1 MSTII
6 TKEIEII
13 DLTGESSDEED
24 TESEIEVITLSSDS
38 ESESDESIPSEP
50 PSPSISICLDVT
62 RREWETKTPLPTK
75 DCPDWEI
82 QSEEKIPLSSD
93 CVTPRI
99 QKSPKVRNLFAG
111 CEKKKHDTKPRRN
124 LAKELAKNSDL
135 GFTKDNESQKVI
147 ETSIHDI
154 PSTSADVTVIA
165 KRNRKAKSVMEPVE
179 EKPKRMCTR
188 KSAVKEPSVPKKS
201 RGKAS
206 EK

>member
-24 TESEIEVITLSSDS
+24 SDPEVITLSSDS
-38 ESESDESIPSEP
+38 ESESDECISSEP

-99 QKSPKVRNLFAG
+99 QKSPKVRDIFAG
-111 CEKKKHDTKPRRN
+111 CQKQKHDTKPRRN
-124 LAKELAKNSDL
+124 LAKELAKNSDS
-135 GFTKDNESQKVI
+135 GVTKDNESQKAI

-154 PSTSADVTVIA
+154 PSTSDDVTGIA
-165 KRNRKAKSVMEPVE
+165 KRNRKATAVMEPVE

-188 KSAVKEPSVPKKS
+188 KSEVQEPSVPTKCSK
-201 RGKAS
+201 KAS
-206 EK
+206 NK